1 MIKNPGNSFTLL
13 SLLYI
18 ILLSFVYFCKP
29 RAKNLETKIYNFIVI
44 TCLVGT
50 IISIGTYF
58 FMYNLNT
65 YPILNGIFAKCYLIF
80 MLTFVSLISYYVFVI
95 SIDEKKSL
103 EVKQKYLKYGR
114 YLIFGFT
121 IILYL
126 FSIFLPIKYV
136 SENGVVY
143 STGPAVKFVF
153 TSTRIFALS
162 WIVILLSRIKRITQ
176 KKYWPMIFYIIFGGV
191 ISYIQGRHPE
201 YLLSTSMVVFS
212 TFLMY
217 FTIENPDMK
226 MVEALQKAKDEADR
240 ANHAKTDF
248 LSSMSHEIRTP
259 LNAIVGFSDCVNN
272 ATSLTEAKEN
282 AKDIVNASKTLLEI
296 VNGILDISKI
306 ESGKLE
312 LVCSS
317 YDARSTFQE
326 LATLITPKMEEKNLK
341 FTYYIA
347 PDVPKTLYGDYANVK
362 KIVTNLLSNAAK
374 YTDKG
379 FVRYEVS
386 CVNANDISRLI
397 ISVEDS
403 GRGIKQEAVDKLFTK
418 FQRLDEDRNTT
429 IEGTGLGLAITKQL
443 VDLMGGK
450 IVVHTVYG
458 SGSKFTVMIPQ
469 KISNEV
475 IEVAPA
481 PPVQVKTIKKD
492 VNLKDVKIL
501 IVDDNNLNLKVA
513 SKLLERYGAN
523 NITTV
528 NSGFD
533 CLDRI
538 SSGEKYDLIFMDDMM
553 PKMSGAETFS
563 KLKEMPGFIT
573 PVVAL
578 TANAVSG
585 MRENYLELGFDEYLA
600 KPIDKEELKRVL
612 GIVLKEKKEE
622 IANVTVVDNTA
633 IEKGTASKEE
643 YLKENGVA
651 IDKALTLLGD
661 MNMYEATLKD
671 FLKEIDSRWEKIKS
685 YKESGDL
692 ANYAVE
698 VHSLKSDCKYLGF
711 TKLANISFLHELKSK
726 DNDKEYINNHFKD
739 LEEAYNNAI
748 KIMKEM

>member
-1 MIKNPGNSFTLL
+1 MDSMIFLNISG
-13 SLLYI
+13 LLYTILICFCFFLKKKIKSRENTIYGYLIIVTILESVTGIASYLCLKENTLSIINVLIGKIYLISMISWTALFTVYVICISKKLVENKKNKFSKTILVLNLFFSFI
-18 ILLSFVYFCKP
+18 ILFSNLKFKT
-29 RAKNLETKIYNFIVI
+29 LETGGLYSY
-44 TCLVGT
+44 G
-50 IISIGTYF
+50 IGVY
-58 FMYNLNT
+58 
-65 YPILNGIFAKCYLIF
+65 ASYLISTVYIIV
-80 MLTFVSLISYYVFVI
+80 MVI
-95 SIDEKKSL
+95 SAFSN
-103 EVKQKYLKYGR
+103 LKN
-114 YLIFGFT
+114 
-121 IILYL
+121 
-126 FSIFLPIKYV
+126 FS
-136 SENGVVY
+136 
-143 STGPAVKFVF
+143 
-153 TSTRIFALS
+153 
-162 WIVILLSRIKRITQ
+162 
-176 KKYWPMIFYIIFGGV
+176 KKYIPLWFFIIFGTV
-191 ISYIQGRHPE
+191 VMIIQMFVPE
-201 YLLSTSMVVFS
+201 LFLIVPFEFFITSI
-212 TFLMY
+212 MY
-217 FTIENPDMK
+217 HTIENPDMK

-362 KIVTNLLSNAAK
+362 KIVTNLLSNAVK

>member
-1 MIKNPGNSFTLL
+1 MGTSIIFPICAIPFSILINVLFIKKEHADN
-13 SLLYI
+13 Y
-18 ILLSFVYFCKP
+18 
-29 RAKNLETKIYNFIVI
+29 ETKIYKLLIISNFIGLILELLCTVGSLIYNQYTIIANAIYKTYLIYLISWTGLFTYYVYKISINKEAKKIWKSLASMISILACILVYILPIEVVI
-44 TCLVGT
+44 KDNFQTRYTTGASVTFTYLVCSVLVGF
-50 IISIGTYF
+50 IIITLF
-58 FMYNLNT
+58 RNIKN
-65 YPILNGIFAKCYLIF
+65 ILNK
-80 MLTFVSLISYYVFVI
+80 
-95 SIDEKKSL
+95 
-103 EVKQKYLKYGR
+103 KYLPVFIL
-114 YLIFGFT
+114 LILGT
-121 IILYL
+121 
-126 FSIFLPIKYV
+126 
-136 SENGVVY
+136 
-143 STGPAVKFVF
+143 A
-153 TSTRIFALS
+153 A
-162 WIVILLSRIKRITQ
+162 IVIQKVFPQLLLMTYVETLICSI
-176 KKYWPMIFYIIFGGV
+176 
-191 ISYIQGRHPE
+191 
-201 YLLSTSMVVFS
+201 
-212 TFLMY
+212 MY

-272 ATSLTEAKEN
+272 ATTLDEAKEN

-362 KIVTNLLSNAAK
+362 KIVTNLLSNAVK

-600 KPIDKEELKRVL
+600 KPIEKEELKRVL

-671 FLKEIDSRWEKIKS
+671 FLNEIDSRWEKIKS

-748 KIMKEM
+748 KIMKGM

>member
-1 MIKNPGNSFTLL
+1 MGTGIIFPICAIPFSILINVLFIKKEHADN
-13 SLLYI
+13 Y
-18 ILLSFVYFCKP
+18 
-29 RAKNLETKIYNFIVI
+29 ETKIYKLLIISNFIGLILELLCTVGSLIYNQYTIIANAIYKTYLIYLISWTGLFTYYVYKISINKEAKKIWKSLASMISILACILVYILPIEVVI
-44 TCLVGT
+44 KDNFQTRYTTGASVTFTYLVCSVLVGF
-50 IISIGTYF
+50 IIITLF
-58 FMYNLNT
+58 RNIKN
-65 YPILNGIFAKCYLIF
+65 ILNK
-80 MLTFVSLISYYVFVI
+80 
-95 SIDEKKSL
+95 
-103 EVKQKYLKYGR
+103 KYLPVFIL
-114 YLIFGFT
+114 LILGT
-121 IILYL
+121 
-126 FSIFLPIKYV
+126 
-136 SENGVVY
+136 
-143 STGPAVKFVF
+143 A
-153 TSTRIFALS
+153 A
-162 WIVILLSRIKRITQ
+162 IVIQKAFPQLLLMTYVETLICSI
-176 KKYWPMIFYIIFGGV
+176 
-191 ISYIQGRHPE
+191 
-201 YLLSTSMVVFS
+201 
-212 TFLMY
+212 MY

-282 AKDIVNASKTLLEI
+282 AKDIVSASKTLLEI

-362 KIVTNLLSNAAK
+362 KIVTNLLSNAVK

-600 KPIDKEELKRVL
+600 KPIEKEELKRVL

-622 IANVTVVDNTA
+622 IANITVVDNTA

-671 FLKEIDSRWEKIKS
+671 FLNEIDSRWEKIKS

-748 KIMKEM
+748 KIMKGM

>member
-1 MIKNPGNSFTLL
+1 MDSMIFLNISG
-13 SLLYI
+13 LLYTILICFCFFLKKKIKSRENTIYGYLIIVTILESVTGIASYLCLKVNALSIINVLIGKIYLISMISWTALFTVYVICISKKLAENKKNKFSKTILVLNLIFSFI
-18 ILLSFVYFCKP
+18 ILFSSLKFKT
-29 RAKNLETKIYNFIVI
+29 LETGGLYSY
-44 TCLVGT
+44 G
-50 IISIGTYF
+50 IGVY
-58 FMYNLNT
+58 
-65 YPILNGIFAKCYLIF
+65 ASYLISTVYIIV
-80 MLTFVSLISYYVFVI
+80 MVI
-95 SIDEKKSL
+95 SAFSN
-103 EVKQKYLKYGR
+103 LKN
-114 YLIFGFT
+114 
-121 IILYL
+121 
-126 FSIFLPIKYV
+126 FS
-136 SENGVVY
+136 
-143 STGPAVKFVF
+143 
-153 TSTRIFALS
+153 
-162 WIVILLSRIKRITQ
+162 
-176 KKYWPMIFYIIFGGV
+176 KKYIPLWLFIIFGTV
-191 ISYIQGRHPE
+191 VMIIQMFVPE
-201 YLLSTSMVVFS
+201 LFLIVPFEFFITSI
-212 TFLMY
+212 MY
-217 FTIENPDMK
+217 HTIENPDMK

-272 ATSLTEAKEN
+272 ATTLDEAKEN

-362 KIVTNLLSNAAK
+362 KIVTNLLSNAVK

-600 KPIDKEELKRVL
+600 KPIEKEELKRVL

-748 KIMKEM
+748 KIMKGM

>member
-1 MIKNPGNSFTLL
+1 MDSMIFLNISG
-13 SLLYI
+13 LLYTILICFCFFLKKKIKSRENTIYGYLIIVTILESVTGIASYLCLKGNALSIINVLIGKIYLISMISWTALFTVYVICISKKLGENKKNKFSKTILVLNLIFSFI
-18 ILLSFVYFCKP
+18 ILFSNLKFKT
-29 RAKNLETKIYNFIVI
+29 LETGGLYSY
-44 TCLVGT
+44 G
-50 IISIGTYF
+50 IGVY
-58 FMYNLNT
+58 
-65 YPILNGIFAKCYLIF
+65 ASYLISTVYIIV
-80 MLTFVSLISYYVFVI
+80 MVI
-95 SIDEKKSL
+95 SAFSN
-103 EVKQKYLKYGR
+103 LKN
-114 YLIFGFT
+114 
-121 IILYL
+121 
-126 FSIFLPIKYV
+126 FS
-136 SENGVVY
+136 
-143 STGPAVKFVF
+143 
-153 TSTRIFALS
+153 
-162 WIVILLSRIKRITQ
+162 
-176 KKYWPMIFYIIFGGV
+176 KKYIPLWLFIIFGTV
-191 ISYIQGRHPE
+191 VMIIQMFVPE
-201 YLLSTSMVVFS
+201 LFLIVPFEFFITSI
-212 TFLMY
+212 MY
-217 FTIENPDMK
+217 HTIENPDMK

-600 KPIDKEELKRVL
+600 KPIEKEELKRVL

-748 KIMKEM
+748 KIMKGM